1 MIILLII
8 LAFFFGFIASLL
20 QAFVAIQLWMWFIVP
35 TFGLPPL
42 GLVTAMGI
50 TLLISLLFKSRA
62 DTADTGD
69 KDMGEVF
76 EGHGRNLM
84 TSVII
89 SAVTLGVGYIYQLFL

>member
-8 LAFFFGFIASLL
+8 LAFFFGFLASIF
-20 QAFVAIQLWMWFIVP
+20 QAFVAIQLWAWFIVP

-50 TLLISLLFKSRA
+50 TLLISLLFKSRI
-62 DTADTGD
+62 DTGD
-69 KDMGEVF
+69 KDVDDVLQS
-76 EGHGRNLM
+76 HGRNLM

-89 SAVTLGVGYIYQLFL
+89 SVVTLGVGYIYQLFM

>member
-8 LAFFFGFIASLL
+8 LAFFFGFITSLL

-50 TLLISLLFKSRA
+50 TLLISLLFKSR
-62 DTADTGD
+62 TDTGD
-69 KDMGEVF
+69 KDMDEVL

-84 TSVII
+84 TSVIA
-89 SAVTLGVGYIYQLFL
+89 SVATWWLGFLYQLFL